1 VRSIKILLAD
11 DHRIMRD
18 GLRSLI
24 AKQAGMEVVAE
35 ADNGRAAVKL
45 TRRLKPDVVVMDIN
59 MPDLNGIEATR
70 QIVGELPNT
79 KIVAFSMHTDHQF
92 VAGALKAGVS
102 GYLQKDSAFE
112 ELALAIRTVVDNRIF
127 LSPKITGD
135 VVKGYVGKLP
145 CRTVGPGTR
154 SDPAVRRRSHHQTY
168 RRAPQSQHQDRRDPP
183 AQHHGKTRHL
193 QHRRAYQICN
203 PQRTDHPRY
212 LNACAHI
219 FLLQEPNPDLVLVN
233 PLPMM
238 RSFPPGIPGCIFSF
252 P

>member
-135 VVKGYVGKLP
+135 VVKGYVGKLLEEESD
-145 CRTVGPGTR
+145 RLAELSDREREVIQLYAEGHTTKHIAERLNLSIKTVET
-154 SDPAVRRRSHHQTY
+154 
-168 RRAPQSQHQDRRDPP
+168 
-183 AQHHGKTRHL
+183 
-193 QHRRAYQICN
+193 HRRNIMEKLDIYSIAGLTKFAI
-203 PQRTDHPRY
+203 RKGLTTLDT
-212 LNACAHI
+212 
-219 FLLQEPNPDLVLVN
+219 
-233 PLPMM
+233 
-238 RSFPPGIPGCIFSF
+238 
-252 P
+252 